1 MKICGVTRLED
12 AEAAVEAGA
21 WAVGMVLW
29 PQSKRVCDP
38 GVAGLIARHLK
49 RRAEV
54 IGVVVDEPLDELTL
68 TIDALG
74 LTGIQLHGDEGPTY
88 AAELARRTGVKVIK
102 AMPIGARAH
111 LQALQAFRTD
121 LHLVDAHRP
130 GLRGGTGETFDWE
143 LLEHRE
149 SRVPL
154 ILSGGLHAG
163 NVEEAIAT
171 TRPFAVD
178 VASGTEAAPG
188 IKDLE
193 RLAAFFAAVQAADAA
208 AEAALQTEPVA

>member
-21 WAVGMVLW
+21 WAVGLVLW
-29 PQSKRVCDP
+29 PQSKRACDP
-38 GVAGLIARHLK
+38 AVAGLIARHLK

-54 IGVVVDEPLDELTL
+54 VGVVVNEPLDALTL
-68 TIDALG
+68 TVDALG
-74 LTGIQLHGDEGPTY
+74 LTAVQLHGDEGPTY
-88 AAELARRTGVKVIK
+88 ATELARRTGVKVIK
-102 AMPIGARAH
+102 AAPIRARAD

-121 LHLVDAHRP
+121 LHLVDSHRP
-130 GLRGGTGETFDWE
+130 GMRGGTGETFDWE
-143 LLEHRE
+143 LLEHRQ

-154 ILSGGLHAG
+154 ILSGGLHAD
-163 NVEEAIAT
+163 NVEEAIAAM
-171 TRPFAVD
+171 RPFAVD

-188 IKDLE
+188 IKDPE
-193 RLAAFFAAVQAADAA
+193 RVEAFFAAVRAADAA